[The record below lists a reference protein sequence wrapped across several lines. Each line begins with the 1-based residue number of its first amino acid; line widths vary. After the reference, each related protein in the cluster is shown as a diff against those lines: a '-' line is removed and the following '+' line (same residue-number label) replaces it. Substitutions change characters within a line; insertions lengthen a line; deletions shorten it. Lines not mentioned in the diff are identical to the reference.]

1 VVYSQ
6 ASREVYG
13 GLAMHGE
20 ITFYVLAGIAIL
32 SAAMVV
38 TRRKAF
44 YGALYLGL
52 SLLASAGIFLQ
63 LYAPLLFVAQL
74 VAIACGVLGT
84 ILFAVE
90 VSTLNVAL
98 AGEPRWRP
106 RAAAIAVTLV
116 LMLEIVSAALLGRLL
131 QPGENLTVL
140 LPRRP
145 LATPLRAVELMK
157 FFFGNELLPLVLI
170 FFMLLIAGV
179 GLRATFQK
187 VALD

>member
-1 VVYSQ
+1 
-6 ASREVYG
+6 
-13 GLAMHGE
+13 MHGE
-20 ITFYVLAGIAIL
+20 ITFYVLAGIAIM

-44 YGALYLGL
+44 YAALYFGL
-52 SLLASAGIFLQ
+52 SLLASSGIFLQ

-74 VAIACGVLGT
+74 MAIACGTLGI

-98 AGEPRWRP
+98 AGESRWRP

-116 LMLEIVSAALLGRLL
+116 LMLHVVSAALLARLL

-140 LPRRP
+140 LPRGP
-145 LATPLRAVELMK
+145 VATPPRAIELMK
-157 FFFGNELLPLVLI
+157 LFFGNELLPLTLI
-170 FFMLLIAGV
+170 LFMLVIAGV
-179 GLRATFQK
+179 GFRATFQK
-187 VALD
+187 KAVN

>member
-1 VVYSQ
+1 
-6 ASREVYG
+6 
-13 GLAMHGE
+13 MHGE

-44 YGALYLGL
+44 YGALYFGL
-52 SLLASAGIFLQ
+52 SLLASSGIFLQ

-74 VAIACGVLGT
+74 MAIACGMLGI

-90 VSTLNVAL
+90 ISTLNVAL

-116 LMLEIVSAALLGRLL
+116 LMLHVLSAALLGRLL
-131 QPGENLTVL
+131 LPGENLAAL
-140 LPRRP
+140 LPRGP
-145 LATPLRAVELMK
+145 VATPPRAAELMK
-157 FFFGNELLPLVLI
+157 FFLSNELLPLMLI

-179 GLRATFQK
+179 GFRATFQK
-187 VALD
+187 KALN

>member
-1 VVYSQ
+1 
-6 ASREVYG
+6 
-13 GLAMHGE
+13 MHGE

-44 YGALYLGL
+44 YGALYFGL
-52 SLLASAGIFLQ
+52 SLLASSGIFLQ

-74 VAIACGVLGT
+74 VAMACVVLGI

-98 AGEPRWRP
+98 AGEHRWRP
-106 RAAAIAVTLV
+106 RAAAIAVTLL
-116 LMLEIVSAALLGRLL
+116 LMLHIVSAALQNRLL

-140 LPRRP
+140 LPHGP
-145 LATPLRAVELMK
+145 IASPPRAVELMK
-157 FFFGNELLPLVLI
+157 FFLSNELLPLTLI
-170 FFMLLIAGV
+170 LFILLIGGV
-179 GLRATFQK
+179 GFRATFQK
-187 VALD
+187 RART

>member
-1 VVYSQ
+1 
-6 ASREVYG
+6 
-13 GLAMHGE
+13 MHGE
-20 ITFYVLAGIAIL
+20 ITFYVLAGIAIM

-44 YGALYLGL
+44 YASLYFGL
-52 SLLASAGIFLQ
+52 SLLASSGIFLQ

-74 VAIACGVLGT
+74 MAIACGMVGI

-98 AGEPRWRP
+98 AGESRWRP

-116 LMLEIVSAALLGRLL
+116 LMLHVVSAALLARLL

-140 LPRRP
+140 LPRGP
-145 LATPLRAVELMK
+145 VSTPPRAVELMK
-157 FFFGNELLPLVLI
+157 LFIGNELLPLTLI
-170 FFMLLIAGV
+170 LFMLVIAGV
-179 GLRATFQK
+179 GFRATFQK
-187 VALD
+187 KAIN

>member
-1 VVYSQ
+1 
-6 ASREVYG
+6 
-13 GLAMHGE
+13 MHGE
-20 ITFYVLAGIAIL
+20 ITFYVLAGIAIM

-44 YGALYLGL
+44 YAALYFGL
-52 SLLASAGIFLQ
+52 SLLASSGIFLQ

-74 VAIACGVLGT
+74 MAIACGTLGT

-98 AGEPRWRP
+98 AGESRWRP

-116 LMLEIVSAALLGRLL
+116 LILHVVSAALLARLL

-140 LPRRP
+140 LPRGP
-145 LATPLRAVELMK
+145 VATPPRAIELMK
-157 FFFGNELLPLVLI
+157 LFFGNELLPLTLI
-170 FFMLLIAGV
+170 LFMLVIAGV
-179 GLRATFQK
+179 GFRATFQK
-187 VALD
+187 KVVN

>member
-1 VVYSQ
+1 
-6 ASREVYG
+6 
-13 GLAMHGE
+13 MHGE

-44 YGALYLGL
+44 YGSVYFGL
-52 SLLASAGIFLQ
+52 TLLATSGIFLQ

-74 VAIACGVLGT
+74 MAIACGVLGI

-106 RAAAIAVTLV
+106 RVAAIAVTLV
-116 LMLEIVSAALLGRLL
+116 LTLHVVSAALLGRLL
-131 QPGENLTVL
+131 QPGENLT
-140 LPRRP
+140 
-145 LATPLRAVELMK
+145 
-157 FFFGNELLPLVLI
+157 FCCLV
-170 FFMLLIAGV
+170 AP
-179 GLRATFQK
+179 
-187 VALD
+187 

>member
-1 VVYSQ
+1 
-6 ASREVYG
+6 
-13 GLAMHGE
+13 MHGE
-20 ITFYVLAGIAIL
+20 ITFYVLAGIAIM

-44 YGALYLGL
+44 YASLYFAL
-52 SLLASAGIFLQ
+52 SLLASSGIFLQ

-74 VAIACGVLGT
+74 MAIACGMVGI

-98 AGEPRWRP
+98 AGESRWRP

-116 LMLEIVSAALLGRLL
+116 LILHVVSAALLARLL

-140 LPRRP
+140 LPRGP
-145 LATPLRAVELMK
+145 VATPPRAIELMK
-157 FFFGNELLPLVLI
+157 LFIGNELLPLTLI
-170 FFMLLIAGV
+170 LFMLVIAGV
-179 GLRATFQK
+179 GFRATFQK
-187 VALD
+187 KAIN

>member
-1 VVYSQ
+1 
-6 ASREVYG
+6 
-13 GLAMHGE
+13 MHGE
-20 ITFYVLAGIAIL
+20 ITFYVLAGIAIV

-44 YGALYLGL
+44 YASLYFGL

-74 VAIACGVLGT
+74 MAIGCGMLAV

-98 AGEPRWRP
+98 AGELRWRP
-106 RAAAIAVTLV
+106 RAAVIAVTLV
-116 LMLEIVSAALLGRLL
+116 LMLQIVSATLLGRLL

-140 LPRRP
+140 LPHGP
-145 LATPLRAVELMK
+145 IATLPRAVELLK
-157 FFFGNELLPLVLI
+157 FFFGNELLPLTLI
-170 FFMLLIAGV
+170 LLMLVIAGV
-179 GLRATFQK
+179 GFRATFQK
-187 VALD
+187 KALN